1 MSKWLPN
8 FMSNFLSAVFLKV
21 LENGES
27 FFISISLLFICTW
40 WYALFT
46 FILNDILIGYEIV
59 GSKFLFIVSRFQV
72 LFHAFSISCVL
83 FVCKC
88 FCFLDAFKVLQ
99 LYLTFLNFTKLYL
112 FLCVYVNTHQLV
124 SKYPAKTDWF
134 LGIRSWTGQA
144 EVGESGRRA
153 GRCSR
158 AYVLSLSF
166 TVISG
171 FCS

>member
-59 GSKFLFIVSRFQV
+59 GSKFLSIVSRFQV

-112 FLCVYVNTHQLV
+112 FLCVYVWICHLSCLALYKPFQLEV
-124 SKYPAKTDWF
+124 SWLFNSEKLSDIFQVF
-134 LGIRSWTGQA
+134 LPFHIFFPFSH
-144 EVGESGRRA
+144 
-153 GRCSR
+153 
-158 AYVLSLSF
+158 SF
-166 TVISG
+166 WQV
-171 FCS
+171 F